1 MAAGAL
7 NRFSLRATLVE
18 RDALRYTPAGL
29 AALNCKVSHV
39 ANVIEAEHER
49 TVEFEAQAVAL
60 GALAH
65 VLQAAPLGCE
75 ADLIGFL
82 APRTRSGR
90 QLILHITELEFV
102 GRDTNA
108 TPSTKA

>member
-7 NRFSLRATLVE
+7 NRFNLRAKLIE

-49 TVEFEAQAVAL
+49 TVEFEVTAIAL

-75 ADLIGFL
+75 ASFL
-82 APRTRSGR
+82 
-90 QLILHITELEFV
+90 
-102 GRDTNA
+102 
-108 TPSTKA
+108 